1 MNILIVEDDRRS
13 RDSLARGLRE
23 SGYEVTTADNGESG
37 LEAALERTHDLIV
50 LDIMLPGLNGWQV
63 LERARAGGVRVP
75 VLFLTARDAVQD
87 RVRGLELGAD
97 DYLVKP
103 FVWAEFLARVRT
115 ALRRVTT
122 TAATAASAPA
132 ALKEVIKVAN
142 LELDLPGM
150 KARREG
156 RMIDLTAKEFQL
168 LSLLARR
175 SGEVVS
181 RSTIAELVWDINFN
195 TDSNAV
201 DMAMGRL
208 RRKVDEPFKKRLIH
222 THRGLGYSLEDR
234 GDG

>member
-13 RDSLARGLRE
+13 RDSLAKGLRE
-23 SGYEVTTADNGESG
+23 SGYEVTTADNGETG
-37 LEAALERTHDLIV
+37 LQAALERTHDLIV
-50 LDIMLPGLNGWQV
+50 LDIMLPGLDGWQV

-103 FVWAEFLARVRT
+103 FAWAEFLARVRT
-115 ALRRVTT
+115 VLRRVPTT
-122 TAATAASAPA
+122 TATAGPTPVV
-132 ALKEVIKVAN
+132 LQEVIKVAN

-181 RSTIAELVWDINFN
+181 RGTIAELVWDINFS